1 MASTFLP
8 EDIKQEG
15 ARQKKKKLPK
25 WMRLAP
31 KDVKQ
36 TEQKHRVIA
45 SMKTTAI
52 SRYNASKRLSRQ
64 TKVTFW
70 VSISFSLGLIFIP
83 LMQLAKVP
91 LKFNGDVLSAI
102 QIFLAVAILVF
113 SIVIGT
119 ARYELRAH
127 QLDNCGNNIKNL
139 IRELRAAQISDGVD
153 GSEELK
159 KFHIKYNNIISN
171 VENHER
177 QDYILAILR
186 SPDLFKL
193 GLLARVHHWIKFLFF
208 SLISHLPSIILVL
221 VEILFITEMF
231 GVTKIFE

>member
-1 MASTFLP
+1 MWCNLLP
-8 EDIKQEG
+8 ED
-15 ARQKKKKLPK
+15 
-25 WMRLAP
+25 
-31 KDVKQ
+31 VKQ
-36 TEQKHRVIA
+36 KDNKHKVIA

-70 VSISFSLGLIFIP
+70 VSILFSLGLIFIP

-91 LKFNGDVLSAI
+91 LKFNGDILSAV

-127 QLDNCGNNIKNL
+127 QLDSCGNNIKNL
-139 IRELRAAQISDGVD
+139 IRRLKAASIDECDTSGEV
-153 GSEELK
+153 LN
-159 KFHIKYNNIISN
+159 KFHDEYNGMISN

-177 QDYILAILR
+177 QDYILTILR

-193 GLLARVHHWIKFLFF
+193 TLCARIYHWIKFFLF
-208 SLISHLPSIILVL
+208 SITPHMPSIILVL

-231 GVTKIFE
+231 GITKILM